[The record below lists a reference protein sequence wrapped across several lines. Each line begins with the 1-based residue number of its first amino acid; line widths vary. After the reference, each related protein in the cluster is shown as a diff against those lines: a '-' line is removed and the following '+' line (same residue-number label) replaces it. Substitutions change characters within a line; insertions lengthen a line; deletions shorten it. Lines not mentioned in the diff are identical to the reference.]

1 MDKKIKWFLFLI
13 IVIASLTSCKKECEH
28 TFYDPTCT
36 TPATCSKCGQTKDNP
51 LGHNWENASCISP
64 KICSA
69 CGETEGSVGSHNYSN
84 PTCTT
89 PATCSVCGNTTG
101 EKLGHSWQNATYE
114 APKTCSIC
122 GITEGTPLAKLNI
135 KMSKE
140 YLTVG
145 AFGNISIE
153 NYEAEYFTVT
163 YSEDGIVTVDEWGGI
178 KALKEGKVTITFTYM
193 YDSSIN
199 GTLEVEVIGQM
210 PVCYLLYDKMI
221 IGDTSPIFF
230 KNLDSLDADNIDDF
244 DITFEKGGILSFEN
258 NKLVAEAVG
267 EEKVTISLKSD
278 NRIKTTCTVNVI
290 NPQSSIAV
298 HGRDET
304 GKAMAGEQIQ
314 MTFESNVSGVDFVWC
329 TSDEDIAVIDDYG
342 TLTLKKEGYVTVS
355 AYDSGNVA
363 NKNYR
368 ANYYLH
374 IEGEVEV
381 DYISRLIHTALRE
394 NGTKEDGTN
403 NQKYGEW
410 YPNPRQPWCAMFVSW
425 CWHHAGLSTDLLL
438 KYQGCYAGMKW
449 CTEQGIMHF
458 VQDYT
463 FGEEL
468 NGASSTQYGVDYK
481 PQTGDIVFFLSAGM
495 GHTGIVIY
503 SDDTYLYT
511 IEGNTSDMV
520 AVKRW
525 TLTDARIT
533 GYATPKYPE
542 YSGTR
547 EDFSWIKEMKE
558 DGTYWWSNVSA
569 QQKVD

>member
-1 MDKKIKWFLFLI
+1 MNKKIKWLLFLI
-13 IVIASLTSCKKECEH
+13 ILGVSLCGCKKECEH
-28 TFYDPTCT
+28 SFSVATCNE
-36 TPATCSKCGQTKDNP
+36 AAVCSKCGETDGDA
-51 LGHNWENASCISP
+51 LGHDWLDATCVSP
-64 KICSA
+64 KKCKL
-69 CGETEGSVGSHNYSN
+69 CGQTEGSTKEHSYSSS
-84 PTCTT
+84 TCTL
-89 PATCSVCGNTTG
+89 PATCSVCGVTNGTAA
-101 EKLGHSWQNATYE
+101 GHRWNDATYD
-114 APKTCSIC
+114 APKTCAIC
-122 GITEGTPLAKLNI
+122 GATEGSPLVKLNI
-135 KMSKE
+135 KMSRE

-145 AFGNISIE
+145 AIAYVSID
-153 NYEAEYFTVT
+153 NYDPEYFNTSC
-163 YSEDGIVTVDEWGGI
+163 SEEGIITIDEWGTI
-178 KALKEGKVTITFTYM
+178 KALKEGNVTITFTYM
-193 YDSSIN
+193 YDTKIT
-199 GTLEVEVIGQM
+199 GTLEVEVISQM
-210 PVCYLLYDKMI
+210 PACYLLYDKMI
-221 IGDTSPIFF
+221 VGDTSPIFF
-230 KNLDSLDADNIDDF
+230 KNLDALDADSINDF
-244 DITFEKGGILSFEN
+244 DVTFENGILSFEDGRV
-258 NKLVAEAVG
+258 VAESVG
-267 EEKVTISLKSD
+267 EENVIITLKKD
-278 NRIKTTCTVNVI
+278 NRITTTCSVKVI
-290 NPQSSIAV
+290 NPQSSIAI

-314 MTFESNVSGVDFVWC
+314 MTLESNVSNIDFVWC

-342 TLTLKKEGYVTVS
+342 TLTIKKEGYVTVS
-355 AYDSGNVA
+355 AYDSNNVA
-363 NKNYR
+363 DKNYR
-368 ANYYLH
+368 ANYNLY
-374 IEGEVEV
+374 IEGEIEV
-381 DYISRLIHTALRE
+381 DYISRFIHTALRE

-468 NGASSTQYGVDYK
+468 NGASSTQYGVDYQ

-520 AVKRW
+520 AIKRW
-525 TLTDARIT
+525 TLNDARIT

-547 EDFSWIKEMKE
+547 EDFSWIKEKKD